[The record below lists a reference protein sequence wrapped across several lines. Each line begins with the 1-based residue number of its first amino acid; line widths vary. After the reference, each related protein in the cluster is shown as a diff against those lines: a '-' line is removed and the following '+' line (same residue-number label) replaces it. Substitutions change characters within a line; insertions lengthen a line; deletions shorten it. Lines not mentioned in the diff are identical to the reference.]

1 MVMPVLQSCML
12 STFDH
17 RHNHG
22 NFYVC
27 HWFIWQDSLLHHLGV
42 SLNATDGWPLRIRP
56 RTLAVLTEVILLRQQ
71 NEKDSQTAKKNSET
85 VIMNIWSQFIA
96 TLVGIIEN
104 FDNNVADFEG
114 LLSFCCLL
122 ALKWL
127 KWIQNEG
134 CIYWQV
140 RWWEIY
146 LYFKQLKVHFV

>member
-1 MVMPVLQSCML
+1 M
-12 STFDH
+12 
-17 RHNHG
+17 
-22 NFYVC
+22 
-27 HWFIWQDSLLHHLGV
+27 

-122 ALKWL
+122 ALK
-127 KWIQNEG
+127 Q
-134 CIYWQV
+134 Y
-140 RWWEIY
+140 
-146 LYFKQLKVHFV
+146 